1 MTRVFSFIV
10 ALSWFLLACGHH
22 GSTVRDAHQ
31 IEPGLVYLDQVMAGT
46 DDEVDW
52 HQGDMETPARLLVQV
67 EPDEL
72 STAVGWIDVFDDH
85 GSLVGTGQIKRGGS
99 KVEIETTQSV
109 RLFVQ
114 VRVSSGILRY
124 KLTVTAL
131 DGESSCLGDLEVR

>member
-1 MTRVFSFIV
+1 MSRKYKFGDKGDLYFVTY
-10 ALSWFLLACGHH
+10 
-22 GSTVRDAHQ
+22 TV
-31 IEPGLVYLDQVMAGT
+31 
-46 DDEVDW
+46 
-52 HQGDMETPARLLVQV
+52 
-67 EPDEL
+67 
-72 STAVGWIDVFDDH
+72 VGWIDVFDDH